1 MESCERF
8 LQEMGFIKTNKAHN
22 WFGKKYEKEV
32 FLDQPWSAGGR
43 FISLK
48 ITIREDRQAIQI
60 IAIDNSLAEIPLYE
74 GYCKS
79 VEYLRLLLQNLFGGD
94 GHDEEWINNQFNG
107 KLYIENKEQ

>member
-48 ITIREDRQAIQI
+48 
-60 IAIDNSLAEIPLYE
+60 
-74 GYCKS
+74 
-79 VEYLRLLLQNLFGGD
+79 
-94 GHDEEWINNQFNG
+94 NN
-107 KLYIENKEQ
+107 NKRG

>member
-1 MESCERF
+1 
-8 LQEMGFIKTNKAHN
+8 MGFIKTNKAHN

-107 KLYIENKEQ
+107 KLY

>member
-43 FISLK
+43 FISLT
-48 ITIREDRQAIQI
+48 ITIREDNR
-60 IAIDNSLAEIPLYE
+60 
-74 GYCKS
+74 
-79 VEYLRLLLQNLFGGD
+79 
-94 GHDEEWINNQFNG
+94 
-107 KLYIENKEQ
+107 

>member
-60 IAIDNSLAEIPLYE
+60 IAIDNSL
-74 GYCKS
+74 

>member
-22 WFGKKYEKEV
+22 WFGKKYE
-32 FLDQPWSAGGR
+32 
-43 FISLK
+43 
-48 ITIREDRQAIQI
+48 
-60 IAIDNSLAEIPLYE
+60 

-94 GHDEEWINNQFNG
+94 GHDEERINNQFNG

>member
-1 MESCERF
+1 MIEKERF
-8 LQEMGFIKTNKAHN
+8 ELKFKEPFYQEHEI
-22 WFGKKYEKEV
+22 EKGI
-32 FLDQPWSAGGR
+32 QISAGGR